1 MNISSFAATSVQTSA
16 LTLQAQPAAS
26 KPQTD
31 VTAAGTQRLGIVPP
45 QNPVSEKGII
55 IVGGKPNGAVSN
67 VATPRLG
74 IVPPQN
80 PVSEKGII
88 IVGGKPNGAV
98 SNVATPRLGIVPPQN
113 PVSDKSDATVSTLAQ
128 RGIIIVG
135 GRAVIR

>member
-55 IVGGKPNGAVSN
+55 IVGGTIAAGTSGYKVVVQETDESVLQIDGGDRSTTPDALGVS
-67 VATPRLG
+67 APQIT
-74 IVPPQN
+74 VPP
-80 PVSEKGII
+80 
-88 IVGGKPNGAV
+88 A
-98 SNVATPRLGIVPPQN
+98 L
-113 PVSDKSDATVSTLAQ
+113 
-128 RGIIIVG
+128 
-135 GRAVIR
+135 

>member
-80 PVSEKGII
+80 PVS
-88 IVGGKPNGAV
+88 
-98 SNVATPRLGIVPPQN
+98 
-113 PVSDKSDATVSTLAQ
+113 DKSDATVSTLAQ